1 MREVFFVSNTRRNR
15 YWMHLCTYWTLR
27 ADVRSVQF
35 EWVSENR
42 RVTQVTRLR
51 GEGGLKI
58 SFGRPQICQIHS
70 LPLITF
76 GVAFNCPLVASQLHL
91 QSRASVT
98 RCNSPEIPPNTD
110 NCPEIPRN
118 SEQIRAH
125 LVTDHWRSS
134 PYDFACHIV
143 LGTVGQRFSVPSSR
157 HILLIRRLRCLL
169 RFLCQITTMRAKQP
183 TSSRKLQTDRSPFLE
198 CF

>member
-1 MREVFFVSNTRRNR
+1 MFLVSNTRRSR
-15 YWMHLCTYWTLR
+15 YWMHLCTYWRCKER
-27 ADVRSVQF
+27 AI
-35 EWVSENR
+35 WVSKWESKGDAGDKAERWGGCKLVLVDR
-42 RVTQVTRLR
+42 RSARYTACLWSPSGLLLIAPWWLYSYISRVGHLLQGVTAPKYR
-51 GEGGLKI
+51 
-58 SFGRPQICQIHS
+58 QI
-70 LPLITF
+70 PIT
-76 GVAFNCPLVASQLHL
+76 A
-91 QSRASVT
+91 
-98 RCNSPEIPPNTD
+98 
-110 NCPEIPRN
+110 PEIPRN

-169 RFLCQITTMRAKQP
+169 RFLRQIATIRAKQP